1 MYKVLAFLH
10 IYIRGLNLC
19 YLCYVHAHIWTERE
33 STVKGTM
40 ILLIGV
46 PRLFPGNAGYCP
58 LEAQHALYSIEPRT
72 PQPF

>member
-19 YLCYVHAHIWTERE
+19 YLCYVHAHIC
-33 STVKGTM
+33 TVKGTM
-40 ILLIGV
+40 ILIGV